1 MSKAF
6 QLAWLRDHSGR
17 ALIFFASIILFVIM
31 WLTVVD
37 VVCRD
42 AFNISITGLFEVTE
56 VLMGI
61 LVFAGVPI
69 ITARDGHVAVT
80 LLDTFVGPKLRII
93 QKVVVNLFCVLVLG
107 TFAWLLWD
115 VADTAAGYND
125 VKLFSRIPLA
135 PMGYFMAV
143 MTALSVPIQFSMMF
157 ISDQKLQKLKSDG
170 V

>member
-1 MSKAF
+1 MSTDFLFAR
-6 QLAWLRDHSGR
+6 LRDSSGR
-17 ALIFFASIILFVIM
+17 ALVFFASIILFIIM

-37 VVCRD
+37 VVSRD

-157 ISDQKLQKLKSDG
+157 ISGQKLQKLKSDG

>member
-1 MSKAF
+1 MNTRF
-6 QLAWLRDHSGR
+6 QFARLRDSSGR
-17 ALIFFASIILFVIM
+17 ALVFFASIILFIIM

-37 VVCRD
+37 VVSRD

-157 ISDQKLQKLKSDG
+157 ISGQKLQKLKSDG

>member
-1 MSKAF
+1 MSLTDVLILAF
-6 QLAWLRDHSGR
+6 GGLAAG
-17 ALIFFASIILFVIM
+17 VINTM
-31 WLTVVD
+31 AGGGSTITVP
-37 VVCRD
+37 
-42 AFNISITGLFEVTE
+42 L
-56 VLMGI
+56 

-69 ITARDGHVAVT
+69 ITARDGYVAVT

-157 ISDQKLQKLKSDG
+157 ISDQELQKLKSDG

>member
-1 MSKAF
+1 MNTRF
-6 QLAWLRDHSGR
+6 QFARLRDSSGR
-17 ALIFFASIILFVIM
+17 ALVFFASIILFIIM

-37 VVCRD
+37 VVSRD

-157 ISDQKLQKLKSDG
+157 ISDQELQKLKSDG

>member
-1 MSKAF
+1 MNTRF
-6 QLAWLRDHSGR
+6 QFARLRDSSGR
-17 ALIFFASIILFVIM
+17 ALVFFASIILFIIM

-37 VVCRD
+37 VVSRD

-157 ISDQKLQKLKSDG
+157 ISDKKLQELKSDR